1 MTGDG
6 QGEAGGGV
14 PEEERGYEETGPE
27 QDELTGD
34 EGPGSGASDADPD
47 PDPDAEDPGPG
58 EDGSWSYGGSVVGSA
73 PPAPPEEDGRPHSG
87 KPAGRRRKPP
97 GGTTGRRRKS
107 GGGIVRGLHGPIV
120 ASASARVSQRDS
132 MSISFVGPPPEASPL
147 AAGAGGG
154 GDGPRGFIGRAGELG
169 HLLRVAGTT
178 RMVELYGPA
187 GIGKSALA
195 ERVADRVGDDRA
207 RPVHWLTVPE
217 DQPRPEVTLLRLLD
231 RIGVPP
237 GELRA
242 ALPDFPDASP
252 EALALVCRRELTRR
266 PAVLVA
272 DGVPGG
278 HPGTTLLTSLADA
291 VEGTDTLV
299 LATSETSHTGSVPA
313 LLGHEVPPL
322 TGAQSAQFLGLPLW
336 TADPLLRASLGRPLF
351 LRLAEGLPRDG
362 IVPRSPSELFAFVRW
377 ALSPEADGLL
387 TTLAELGMEELPESL
402 ARELP
407 EPPTDACLQEL
418 LQCGILQRPRPGY
431 WRLPP
436 ALRALAAAG
445 SGPRPPG
452 HSRSELEERL
462 TGSARTGSRSPVE
475 PYIWLAS
482 RVLAPSRG
490 PGRGTARR
498 LALDCAGL
506 LARDLAGR
514 NSLAQLLLLW
524 CTTRQP
530 GELSLPLAAVARQT
544 GDIALSRKLLRSA
557 DDLTGSWAEEAESLR
572 HAGRL
577 TDAGRVLD
585 GLDLLDADGP
595 AARRLDLRAEIDIDR
610 GAPRGAGVLLRRAV
624 EAHQMAGSERGEA
637 WAAYHYGRL
646 RLLVGDPDGAEER
659 LGFAQGLFARIG
671 ERRGVAWARTGLARV
686 PLLRG
691 DRSRAVPA
699 LERALAGHEATD
711 DPRGRAWT
719 GYHLALALADEG
731 SPDLASAALERAVGA
746 FRAVGDGLG
755 AAWALHQLA
764 LAGPGPHRTKVGLLM
779 RAGAAFE
786 ELGCP
791 KGFAWTRLELG
802 LRTADPLWIGAARSV
817 FGKSG
822 DEAGEHWADLAG
834 ARLAGDRDE
843 EARALKE
850 LARFHPRWLLRDT
863 ASGLPRAARDTVPE
877 PLPDGAPRQ
886 RGQHPEFSCRVRMRL
901 LDEVFRGGSA
911 RLALGVEPG
920 PLHSWAAEDPEG
932 PPLLRVYATALG
944 DADVEPAHSVTVWPT
959 SDTSG
964 WAEFRIT
971 PHREGPLRLRF
982 TVEDRTGGTV
992 LQQVE
997 TEFRVRAA
1005 TLVPAPAREA

>member
-14 PEEERGYEETGPE
+14 PEEEGGYEETGRGE
-27 QDELTGD
+27 QDEQDGLAGSAGD
-34 EGPGSGASDADPD
+34 EGPDSG
-47 PDPDAEDPGPG
+47 AEDPGP
-58 EDGSWSYGGSVVGSA
+58 DGDGQWYGGAVGSA

-87 KPAGRRRKPP
+87 KPAGRRRQKPP
-97 GGTTGRRRKS
+97 GGTSGRRRKS
-107 GGGIVRGLHGPIV
+107 GGGIARGLHGPVV
-120 ASASARVSQRDS
+120 ASASASPWVSPRDP
-132 MSISFVGPPPEASPL
+132 MSLSFVGPPPDAPW
-147 AAGAGGG
+147 AAGAGRGG
-154 GDGPRGFIGRAGELG
+154 GGPRGFVGRAGELG

-178 RMVELYGPA
+178 CLVELYGPA

-195 ERVADRVGDDRA
+195 ERVADRVGGERA

-252 EALALVCRRELTRR
+252 EALARVCRRELARR

-278 HPGTTLLTSLADA
+278 PPGTTLLTSLADA

-299 LATSETSHTGSVPA
+299 LATSETSHADSVPT
-313 LLGHEVPPL
+313 LLGLEVPPL
-322 TGAQSAQFLGLPLW
+322 TDAQSAQFLGLPLW
-336 TADPLLRASLGRPLF
+336 MADQLLPASLGRPLF
-351 LRLAEGLPRDG
+351 LRLAEGLPQDLPRG
-362 IVPRSPSELFAFVRW
+362 IVPRSPGELFAFVRW
-377 ALSPEADGLL
+377 ALSPVADGLL
-387 TTLAELGMEELPESL
+387 TTLAELGMEELPDSL
-402 ARELP
+402 VRALP
-407 EPPTDACLQEL
+407 GPPAEDSLQEL
-418 LQCGILQRPRPGY
+418 FQRGILQLPRPGC

-436 ALRALAAAG
+436 ALRTFAAAG
-445 SGPRPPG
+445 IGSRPPRR
-452 HSRSELEERL
+452 SRSELEELL
-462 TGSARTGSRSPVE
+462 TESARTGSRSPVE

-490 PGRGTARR
+490 PGDGAARR

-524 CTTRQP
+524 CTTRQTE
-530 GELSLPLAAVARQT
+530 ELSLPLAAVARQT
-544 GDIALSRKLLRSA
+544 GDIALSRRLLRSA
-557 DDLTGSWAEEAESLR
+557 GGRAGSWAEEAESLR

-577 TDAGRVLD
+577 ADAGRVLD
-585 GLDLLDADGP
+585 GLDPLDADGP

-610 GAPRGAGVLLRRAV
+610 GVPRGADVLLRRAV
-624 EAHQMAGSERGEA
+624 EAHQIAGSERGEA

-646 RLLVGDPDGAEER
+646 RLLVNDPDGAEER

-699 LERALAGHEATD
+699 MERALAGHEATD

-731 SPDLASAALERAVGA
+731 SPDLASAALERALDA

-764 LAGPGPHRTKVGLLM
+764 LADPNPLRGGIDRLE

-786 ELGCP
+786 ELGCER
-791 KGFAWTRLELG
+791 GFAWTHLELG
-802 LRTADPLWIGAARSV
+802 MRTAYPPSIGIARSV
-817 FGKSG
+817 FGDSG

-850 LARFHPRWLLRDT
+850 LARFHPKWLLRDT

-877 PLPDGAPRQ
+877 PLADGAPQQ
-886 RGQHPEFSCRVRMRL
+886 RGQRPEFSCRVRMRL

-920 PLHSWAAEDPEG
+920 PEHSWAAEDPEG
-932 PPLLRVYATALG
+932 PPLLRVYAAALG
-944 DADVEPAHSVTVWPT
+944 DADVEPAHPVTVWPT
-959 SDTSG
+959 SDNTG
-964 WAEFRIT
+964 WSEFRIT
-971 PHREGPLRLRF
+971 PHREGSLRLRF
-982 TVEDRTGGTV
+982 TVEDRASGTV

-997 TEFRVRAA
+997 TEFRVRSA